1 MERCLLLHSV
11 VSSDDDLRSVVV
23 RAARAPG
30 RTRPQPSVHDAW
42 PSVDSAGA
50 GLFSGKRHVPD
61 VSGRRCRG
69 RIREARAGGATF
81 AYRLRAER
89 WGQQRFALTDPAGT
103 WVDVV
108 EQTDPAPGF
117 WEPYVVDETPW

>member
-1 MERCLLLHSV
+1 MFLTFQVGDAAAEFAKLER
-11 VSSDDDLRSVVV
+11 
-23 RAARAPG
+23 
-30 RTRPQPSVHDAW
+30 
-42 PSVDSAGA
+42 
-50 GLFSGKRHVPD
+50 
-61 VSGRRCRG
+61 
-69 RIREARAGGATF
+69 EGATF

-117 WEPYVVDETPW
+117 WEPYVVDETP